1 MTDKKQKQNF
11 NEHINK
17 LKYKMNYGIN
27 EAPLYRKIT
36 EEDFATEDTLPDQ
49 FVQAEP
55 SPDAAPAPATTG
67 ATTPPPAPAPV
78 PATGD
83 TQTPPVG
90 GDPMGANPM
99 GAAPEQSV
107 DKIQN
112 DIIRQNLTAMEMI
125 HNKLEQLEMTVQ
137 NLNQEYSKLNAD
149 VEEVREPTSGE
160 KLMSKKNVSYPY
172 YYNLNDVWKGNW
184 FEEQRKKDNDGGI
197 RELPDGTFMAD
208 FDDLPEFSKTDIS
221 QSFSKLT

>member
-36 EEDFATEDTLPDQ
+36 EEDFGTEDTLPDQ
-49 FVQAEP
+49 FTQSEP
-55 SPDAAPAPATTG
+55 SPDAPAPSGETAPPPVPATSG
-67 ATTPPPAPAPV
+67 ATTPPPV
-78 PATGD
+78 
-83 TQTPPVG
+83 
-90 GDPMGANPM
+90 DPNALPDPM

-137 NLNQEYSKLNAD
+137 NLNQEYGKLNAD